1 MKNCKKFI
9 LGNMFLLGAF
19 IPFVEIITNPMLY
32 TGFSTIALSL
42 IIILLVMIMLVSCA
56 TVYVGWYEM
65 IKKQ

>member
-1 MKNCKKFI
+1 
-9 LGNMFLLGAF
+9 MFLLGAF

-65 IKKQ
+65 IKK